1 MANLICYEDPANVSR
16 MASVT
21 REHREVL
28 KQYIAKTLLVV
39 EQKDTAAAA
48 AAAPK
53 DILTLQRLYC
63 EVSDTD
69 MDLMPFR
76 HNAIYVYIKTHFPT
90 FLEKVS
96 SKRINLFID

>member
-1 MANLICYEDPANVSR
+1 MADLIRYEDPANVSR

-28 KQYIAKTLLVV
+28 KQYIAQKLLAV

-48 AAAPK
+48 APK
-53 DILTLQRLYC
+53 DILVLQRLYC

-69 MDLMPFR
+69 MDLTSFR
-76 HNAIYVYIKTHFPT
+76 NNAIFVYIKTHFPT
-90 FLEKVS
+90 F
-96 SKRINLFID
+96 